1 MAPLPGYD
9 GIRINSGNGVH
20 DNNAWSDEHDCVP
33 LKHRL
38 KMLLAAKRLSD
49 SSDTESRKASKGP
62 SVPPVD
68 AVNKED
74 QHLLQGLVMNGFN
87 PAFSAQEERNQM
99 FSPEQSQTGLL
110 GDNSSQGTEGNE
122 NVSSNGIKSIEANGE
137 TVLVEKVDACS
148 STLTP
153 CSVLSMYHV
162 KAEVDYPDHNL
173 ITSQGNGVEGALGTE
188 LRAVNLRKEIADD
201 LVDDLDHI
209 VLKERRRLL
218 LSRCCSLFDELHFF
232 STLGEVVGIDKTSC
246 GVVLAYVVQGN
257 NSWLSNAVV
266 GDTIQHSISRAKK
279 KNHNGDAESL
289 VAGNHTHAPAINA
302 SDFNM
307 TSKSGKSKGIIAGS
321 SSILNHS
328 SSMRSCQ
335 GTKSAKPGVAGITEN
350 DRTCS
355 SKKASITNESFGGHD
370 FASNPHRMPGL
381 ALSSTFVNIK
391 AEPLDHGDAHKL
403 EKDAAYISPS
413 NRVVSVKGELEI
425 PEASYGNEVDH
436 MLLRDRIKL
445 LASREPPSLNSSRNF
460 ECLKKTVPCVVDCSP
475 IASES
480 AKPIR
485 INRPRKKRKTAT
497 DSVET
502 AMEEDAPGLLQVLIE
517 KGVLVNEI
525 KLYGEPESG
534 EAIDDSEDSF
544 SELEDVISK
553 LFSHRQSQ
561 LKLPPLR
568 CTKAEKASYCLAC
581 LISLVEQARYLQFLK
596 WPVEWGWCRDLQSFI
611 FVFERHNRIVL
622 ERPEYGFA
630 TYFFELVDSLPI
642 HWQIKRLVTAM
653 KLTSCSRVTL
663 IENKALMVGEDLTEG
678 EARVLTEYGWIPNT
692 GLGTMLNYC
701 DRVVHD
707 KKNERDSSEWKSKIG
722 KLLMNGY
729 NGGTIVPTDIPKKV
743 IGYSGAQGP
752 EIKLEL

>member
-1 MAPLPGYD
+1 MVRPIRPETLKKMAPLPGYD
-9 GIRINSGNGVH
+9 GIRIKSGNGVH

-38 KMLLAAKRLSD
+38 KMLLAATRLSD
-49 SSDTESRKASKGP
+49 SSDSESWKASKGP
-62 SVPPVD
+62 SVPPIDV
-68 AVNKED
+68 VNKED
-74 QHLLQGLVMNGFN
+74 QHLLQ
-87 PAFSAQEERNQM
+87 EESNQM

-110 GDNSSQGTEGNE
+110 GDKSSQGTEGNE
-122 NVSSNGIKSIEANGE
+122 NVSSNGIKSIEANGD

-173 ITSQGNGVEGALGTE
+173 TTSQGNGVEGALDTE
-188 LRAVNLRKEIADD
+188 LRAVNLRKEIAND

-218 LSRCCSLFDELHFF
+218 LSRKSLEL
-232 STLGEVVGIDKTSC
+232 TKP
-246 GVVLAYVVQGN
+246 VLEGN

-321 SSILNHS
+321 SSTILNHS

-355 SKKASITNESFGGHD
+355 SKKASITNESFGHD
-370 FASNPHRMPGL
+370 FASNPHRMLGL

-403 EKDAAYISPS
+403 EKDAAYNSPS
-413 NRVVSVKGELEI
+413 NRVVSVKSELEI

-544 SELEDVISK
+544 SELEDVILK

>member
-1 MAPLPGYD
+1 M
-9 GIRINSGNGVH
+9 
-20 DNNAWSDEHDCVP
+20 
-33 LKHRL
+33 
-38 KMLLAAKRLSD
+38 
-49 SSDTESRKASKGP
+49 
-62 SVPPVD
+62 
-68 AVNKED
+68 
-74 QHLLQGLVMNGFN
+74 
-87 PAFSAQEERNQM
+87 
-99 FSPEQSQTGLL
+99 
-110 GDNSSQGTEGNE
+110 
-122 NVSSNGIKSIEANGE
+122 
-137 TVLVEKVDACS
+137 
-148 STLTP
+148 
-153 CSVLSMYHV
+153 
-162 KAEVDYPDHNL
+162 
-173 ITSQGNGVEGALGTE
+173 
-188 LRAVNLRKEIADD
+188 
-201 LVDDLDHI
+201 
-209 VLKERRRLL
+209 
-218 LSRCCSLFDELHFF
+218 
-232 STLGEVVGIDKTSC
+232 
-246 GVVLAYVVQGN
+246 QGN

-335 GTKSAKPGVAGITEN
+335 GIKSAKPGVAGITEN

-497 DSVET
+497 
-502 AMEEDAPGLLQVLIE
+502 
-517 KGVLVNEI
+517 
-525 KLYGEPESG
+525 
-534 EAIDDSEDSF
+534 
-544 SELEDVISK
+544 
-553 LFSHRQSQ
+553 
-561 LKLPPLR
+561 
-568 CTKAEKASYCLAC
+568 
-581 LISLVEQARYLQFLK
+581 
-596 WPVEWGWCRDLQSFI
+596 
-611 FVFERHNRIVL
+611 
-622 ERPEYGFA
+622 
-630 TYFFELVDSLPI
+630 
-642 HWQIKRLVTAM
+642 
-653 KLTSCSRVTL
+653 
-663 IENKALMVGEDLTEG
+663 
-678 EARVLTEYGWIPNT
+678 
-692 GLGTMLNYC
+692 
-701 DRVVHD
+701 
-707 KKNERDSSEWKSKIG
+707 
-722 KLLMNGY
+722 
-729 NGGTIVPTDIPKKV
+729 
-743 IGYSGAQGP
+743 
-752 EIKLEL
+752 

>member
-1 MAPLPGYD
+1 MVRPIRPETLKKMAPLPGYD
-9 GIRINSGNGVH
+9 GIRIKSENGVH
-20 DNNAWSDEHDCVP
+20 HNNAWSDEHDCVP

-62 SVPPVD
+62 SVSLVD
-68 AVNKED
+68 VVVNKED
-74 QHLLQGLVMNGFN
+74 QQHLLQGLVMNGFN

-122 NVSSNGIKSIEANGE
+122 NVSSNEIKSIEAYGE

-148 STLTP
+148 STLIP

-162 KAEVDYPDHNL
+162 KATVDYPDQNL
-173 ITSQGNGVEGALGTE
+173 ITSRGNGVEGALGTE
-188 LRAVNLRKEIADD
+188 VRAVNLRKEIAND
-201 LVDDLDHI
+201 LVDDLDLI
-209 VLKERRRLL
+209 VLKERRRFL
-218 LSRCCSLFDELHFF
+218 LSRKSLEL
-232 STLGEVVGIDKTSC
+232 TKPVVE
-246 GVVLAYVVQGN
+246 GN

-266 GDTIQHSISRAKK
+266 GDTIQHSI
-279 KNHNGDAESL
+279 
-289 VAGNHTHAPAINA
+289 TINA

-307 TSKSGKSKGIIAGS
+307 TSKSGKSK
-321 SSILNHS
+321 
-328 SSMRSCQ
+328 
-335 GTKSAKPGVAGITEN
+335 
-350 DRTCS
+350 
-355 SKKASITNESFGGHD
+355 
-370 FASNPHRMPGL
+370 
-381 ALSSTFVNIK
+381 
-391 AEPLDHGDAHKL
+391 AEPLDHGDEHKL
-403 EKDAAYISPS
+403 EKDAAYNSPS
-413 NRVVSVKGELEI
+413 NRVVRVKSKLEI

-445 LASREPPSLNSSRNF
+445 LASREPPSLNSLRNF
-460 ECLKKTVPCVVDCSP
+460 ECLKKTVPCVIDCSP

-729 NGGTIVPTDIPKKV
+729 NGGTIVTTDIPKKV
-743 IGYSGAQGP
+743 IGYSGCQGP

>member
-218 LSRCCSLFDELHFF
+218 LSRKSLEL
-232 STLGEVVGIDKTSC
+232 TKPVVE
-246 GVVLAYVVQGN
+246 GN